1 MILSSGYDKFQF
13 PAIAILTTSGARNI
27 HREWRVI
34 GRREANVTGKR
45 VHILELL
52 EEYFNGKK

>member
-13 PAIAILTTSGARNI
+13 PAIAILKTSGARNI

-34 GRREANVTGKR
+34 GRREIVTGKR

-52 EEYFNGKK
+52 EEYYNGKK